1 MNSAY
6 VYLQLY
12 RLFDR
17 NTPLKKDC
25 GVLCDKACCKGDDC
39 GMYLFPGE
47 NKVYEL
53 LNPDWCS
60 LDKSDLSYTYNNKTK
75 NVPILFCNGECDR
88 YQRPL
93 SCRIFPLTPYLTKD
107 KKLEIMMDPRAKSI
121 CPISR
126 ALDLED
132 INKSFLN
139 NIKPNVPEA
148 SLEGYFMALHAK
160 SKFGKT
166 TFAYNLIKEHYNGDM
181 SKGLLIATEKG
192 YKTLGGINAIE
203 VTDFDYVDR
212 EDPDHPEDA
221 NKFGFM
227 ELVEELIENKETI
240 PYRFIIIDTITALER
255 YATQYVLSKQGIA
268 DGKRYKDITDIEW
281 GKGYSL
287 LAEAIYAQIEM
298 LTSAGYGCLVI
309 GHSKTKTIKQRDG
322 FEYDFTG
329 FNVQNKTADI
339 IEREADIIMYGET
352 TLGRKSKTDK
362 SIVTERKLKF
372 RSNGEVLCGA
382 RFSNFPEE
390 IGVNPKE
397 FLEAFEAGV
406 ASANEDTVP
415 AVQSETK
422 APVKP
427 KAEEQE
433 SEKPEEDIE
442 VEETEVKS
450 ESKETSSEDLI
461 SDITDAIEEADLT
474 NSDKKDLVKDFIAL
488 GVPKG
493 NYKIVKDTDLLQ
505 EVLETVKEF

>member
-1 MNSAY
+1 M
-6 VYLQLY
+6 
-12 RLFDR
+12 
-17 NTPLKKDC
+17 
-25 GVLCDKACCKGDDC
+25 
-39 GMYLFPGE
+39 
-47 NKVYEL
+47 
-53 LNPDWCS
+53 
-60 LDKSDLSYTYNNKTK
+60 
-75 NVPILFCNGECDR
+75 
-88 YQRPL
+88 
-93 SCRIFPLTPYLTKD
+93 
-107 KKLEIMMDPRAKSI
+107 
-121 CPISR
+121 
-126 ALDLED
+126 
-132 INKSFLN
+132 SFLN

-255 YATQYVLSKQGIA
+255 YATQYVLSKQGVA

-287 LAEAIYAQIEM
+287 LAEAIYGQIEL
-298 LTSAGYGCLVI
+298 LTSAGYGTLII

-322 FEYDFTG
+322 FEYDYTG

-362 SIVTERKLKF
+362 SIVTDRKLRF

-390 IGVNPKE
+390 IGVDPKE

-406 ASANEDTVP
+406 ASANDETVP
-415 AVQSETK
+415 VVKSETK
-422 APVKP
+422 ATT
-427 KAEEQE
+427 KAKTTKVAK
-433 SEKPEEDIE
+433 EKPVEVELEPEETEDEVE
-442 VEETEVKS
+442 VEET
-450 ESKETSSEDLI
+450 KETEKVAQSEDDLI

-474 NSDKKDLVKDFIAL
+474 NADKKDLVKDFIAL

-493 NYKIVKDTDLLQ
+493 NYKLVKDIDLLQ
-505 EVLETVKEF
+505 EVLEAVKEF

>member
-1 MNSAY
+1 M
-6 VYLQLY
+6 
-12 RLFDR
+12 
-17 NTPLKKDC
+17 
-25 GVLCDKACCKGDDC
+25 
-39 GMYLFPGE
+39 
-47 NKVYEL
+47 
-53 LNPDWCS
+53 
-60 LDKSDLSYTYNNKTK
+60 
-75 NVPILFCNGECDR
+75 
-88 YQRPL
+88 
-93 SCRIFPLTPYLTKD
+93 
-107 KKLEIMMDPRAKSI
+107 
-121 CPISR
+121 
-126 ALDLED
+126 
-132 INKSFLN
+132 SFLN
-139 NIKPNVPEA
+139 NIQPNKPEA
-148 SLEGYFMALHAK
+148 SLEGYFLALHAK

-181 SKGLLIATEKG
+181 SKGLLVATEKG
-192 YKTLGGINAIE
+192 FKTLGGINAIE
-203 VTDFDYVDR
+203 VSDFDYVDR

-227 ELVEELIENKETI
+227 ELVEELIENKATI
-240 PYRFIIIDTITALER
+240 PYRFLVIDTVTALER

-287 LAEAIYAQIEM
+287 LAEAIYAQIEL
-298 LTSAGYGCLVI
+298 LTNAGFGVLVI

-390 IGVNPKE
+390 IGVDPKE

-406 ASANEDTVP
+406 ASANEETVP
-415 AVQSETK
+415 TVESETEK
-422 APVKP
+422 TVKP
-427 KAEEQE
+427 KAKSKVKPKVEEEPEEVEVEVEVE
-433 SEKPEEDIE
+433 SEENVSHETTEEE
-442 VEETEVKS
+442 AEKS
-450 ESKETSSEDLI
+450 DMSVEDLI
-461 SDITDAIEEADLT
+461 EDIANEIEELDLD
-474 NSDKKDLVKDFIAL
+474 NADKKELVKDFIAM

-493 NYKIVKDTDLLQ
+493 NYKVVTDVELL
-505 EVLETVKEF
+505 EDVLETVKQF